1 MSEPIKPRIDFDEPL
16 QPPQEPALRAGV
28 AFDAEQAESFFPAAP
43 ELQQEEEEG
52 RAEGIINA
60 ALKPKRSLWRKMV
73 TAGLALFGVSVV
85 AQGVQWVHT
94 AWVQQDWIA
103 MGGGVAG
110 GLIVFAGVGSVVTE
124 WRRLYRLRQRAEE
137 RDVARELLHSPEAA
151 GERGIHMS
159 RLYLALDE
167 LTQGELTAQR
177 IGRTLQAFL
186 DSQPEHSD
194 RASLS
199 ISGELLLS
207 RPALLSPQRG
217 WKAYPLRIEA
227 TLADTLTLALTVGVP
242 YSSTCP
248 SSAALSRQLAQ
259 QQFQFDFEQAVER
272 VSQRQ
277 VSEWLLEQ
285 GMPATPHSQRSW
297 AWITVTPENER
308 AFEPVK
314 LIDRIE
320 HALGTPVQT
329 LVKRRDEQAFAL
341 ANGQNLMFCEDAA
354 RRLYGMLRSQCDY
367 RAFSLR
373 VEHQESLH
381 AHNAVA
387 ELSWRGE
394 HHAA

>member
-1 MSEPIKPRIDFDEPL
+1 MNEVALPPRRSLPDAQAWRGEMSDVGLDWVGMQGIALPLELAGKPLMAKVDAGIN
-16 QPPQEPALRAGV
+16 LRA
-28 AFDAEQAESFFPAAP
+28 
-43 ELQQEEEEG
+43 
-52 RAEGIINA
+52 
-60 ALKPKRSLWRKMV
+60 
-73 TAGLALFGVSVV
+73 
-85 AQGVQWVHT
+85 
-94 AWVQQDWIA
+94 
-103 MGGGVAG
+103 
-110 GLIVFAGVGSVVTE
+110 
-124 WRRLYRLRQRAEE
+124 
-137 RDVARELLHSPEAA
+137 EAA

-167 LTQGELTAQR
+167 LTQGELTPQR

-194 RASLS
+194 RAKLA
-199 ISGELLLS
+199 IGGELLLS

-227 TLADTLTLALTVGVP
+227 TLTNTLTLALTVGVP

-259 QQFQFDFEQAVER
+259 QQFQFDFEQAAER

-297 AWITVTPENER
+297 AWVTVTPENER

-354 RRLYGMLRSQCDY
+354 RRLYRMLRSQCDY

-394 HHAA
+394 NHVA